1 MQLSTSLAHVDVILW
16 IALCICLPWR
26 QGSQGLGGG
35 SLSVK
40 SIPVMRWLSAMPLP
54 HLATATPTINIA
66 TTAITDDHILCL
78 DANIFTPTLD
88 EYLVAR
94 NNPIKVTIPLKGADF
109 SDASFGGIF
118 LDHFDDMVL
127 TISRGYNDSE
137 PELFLNKTQ

>member
-1 MQLSTSLAHVDVILW
+1 MQSPALSSQPPSSRDTAWNTLQPLLLLVLLVVTVLSNI
-16 IALCICLPWR
+16 ITALY
-26 QGSQGLGGG
+26 
-35 SLSVK
+35 
-40 SIPVMRWLSAMPLP
+40 AMPLP

>member
-1 MQLSTSLAHVDVILW
+1 MQSPALSSQPPSSRDTAWNTSQPLLLLVLLVVTVLSNI
-16 IALCICLPWR
+16 ITALY
-26 QGSQGLGGG
+26 
-35 SLSVK
+35 
-40 SIPVMRWLSAMPLP
+40 AMPLP

-127 TISRGYNDSE
+127 TISQGYNDTE

>member
-1 MQLSTSLAHVDVILW
+1 MQSPALSSQPPSSRDTAWNTSQPLLLLVLLVVTVLSNI
-16 IALCICLPWR
+16 ITALY
-26 QGSQGLGGG
+26 
-35 SLSVK
+35 
-40 SIPVMRWLSAMPLP
+40 AMPLP

-127 TISRGYNDSE
+127 TISQGYNDSE